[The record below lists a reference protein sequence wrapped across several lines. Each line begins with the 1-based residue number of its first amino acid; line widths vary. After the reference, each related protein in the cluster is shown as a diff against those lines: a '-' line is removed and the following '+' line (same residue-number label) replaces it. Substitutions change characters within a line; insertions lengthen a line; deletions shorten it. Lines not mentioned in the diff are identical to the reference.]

1 MTVELTYLSWAAL
14 LTALLWMPY
23 IVGLLR
29 NSENMA
35 SGYVDPTPPA
45 NLPAWVKRANRTH
58 INSVETLTP
67 FAVFVLVLHVTDQH
81 NSMTAMWAMV
91 FFWARVA
98 HAIVYWLAIP
108 YVRTLAFLVALVATL
123 GLFWEVIT

>member
-14 LTALLWMPY
+14 LTALLWAPY

-45 NLPAWVKRANRTH
+45 DLPAWVKRANRTH
-58 INSVETLTP
+58 INSVETLAP
-67 FAVFVLVLHVTDQH
+67 FAVFILILHVTGQ
-81 NSMTAMWAMV
+81 NNAMTAMWAAV

-98 HAIVYWLAIP
+98 HALVYWLAIP
-108 YVRTLAFLVALVATL
+108 YVRTLAFLVGLIATL
-123 GLFWEVIT
+123 GLFWEVAT